1 MKAYL
6 NDDDY
11 ENEDDFR
18 KEIQNDDEKRKR
30 RIIIIIIIIL
40 IILLLITS
48 CSCTSKFFG
57 KIGDLFRNEGSFNI
71 EDGTNDSEVIKNQEL
86 TFDTDYVEMALSD
99 VRTKITF
106 TYKHINPNGFT
117 CSTSDADIATC
128 YVSNNYVIVIP
139 KKVGEV
145 TVYLR
150 TTANGKTYEA
160 STKAVITE
168 ANRSISLASE
178 SGTINLY
185 YSKYKDVA
193 YTLIGLSGDITIS
206 SSDETVAKATAK
218 DGILS
223 ITGLKMG
230 SATITLT
237 LQYNGMEYTAKY
249 TLTVVN
255 KKGGSGSSSTGK
267 PSNPNTNPGT
277 TNPENPSNPSESDT
291 PKDPVYKLTI
301 TKPNPEIYY
310 LNVYDDKTN
319 PYQITYELTKDDS
332 PLTEPVSVTSDNP
345 NVTFEI
351 VTTLSGGKAIK
362 VIPNSEIKPGDKATI
377 TISACGKTVS
387 TTIEFATFTH
397 YLTIDPST
405 YNLYYTDSE
414 GFKIFDIKT
423 SGLFTKNMKVTPSDD
438 HSSLS
443 ICEEGNNTCVQI
455 RVPDVYKQYIEIF
468 YGSLNADGTSDDYDV
483 SNGIAK
489 VTDSLPIRVVLKDST
504 LGMDLSSITPELLVE
519 ASYNGNLI
527 EIKGEKQQVFAD
539 NIGRVTI
546 NLHKG
551 YKLTLNANYGTING
565 YFSNGKDT
573 YEVIVGETVDL
584 SEYLAYGIVPNDDC
598 KYYPIKWYEDDKG
611 NRYYLEKGIP
621 VTQDLTLYAVYD
633 TNPEGIEVSITSKKI
648 YLNDVYLF
656 KNQAYY
662 DKYGYYAKIYPGA
675 QGSYVINLYNNSS
688 KDIVIKGMNL
698 EEDNIC
704 IPDKGCLNMG
714 YIVKHTPLD
723 ANANYYY
730 GNSNERYAILNQE
743 ENGIPN
749 GANRYLT
756 SKQIPF
762 GGILGGIQVPKG
774 KGIEISLLW
783 KWVEGKDIYPN
794 DKEKIKEYDEIDT
807 AIGNYAA
814 EKETN
819 SSINDL
825 YKLTIS
831 IDFAEDYLWC
841 HKSE

>member
-18 KEIQNDDEKRKR
+18 KEIQNEDEKRKR

-57 KIGDLFRNEGSFNI
+57 KIGDLFRNEGSFNV

-86 TFDTDYVEMALSD
+86 TFDTDYVEMSLSD
-99 VRTKITF
+99 VRTKISF

-145 TVYLR
+145 TIYLR

-160 STKAVITE
+160 STKAVIKDV
-168 ANRSISLASE
+168 NRSISLSSE
-178 SGTINLY
+178 SGTINLA
-185 YSKYKDVA
+185 YSKYKDVP
-193 YTLIGLSGDITIS
+193 YTLIGLSGEVTVS
-206 SSDETVAKATAK
+206 SSDEKVATAIVK

-223 ITGLKMG
+223 ITGLKTG
-230 SATITLT
+230 NVTITLT
-237 LQYNGMEYTAKY
+237 LQYNGMEYSAKY
-249 TLTVVN
+249 TLSVVN
-255 KKGGSGSSSTGK
+255 NISGSSSSTGTGK
-267 PSNPNTNPGT
+267 PSSPNTNPGNTDPGT
-277 TNPENPSNPSESDT
+277 TTPENPNNPSEPDT
-291 PKDPVYKLTI
+291 PKEPVYNLTI
-301 TKPNPEIYY
+301 TKPNPDIYY
-310 LNVYDDKTN
+310 LNIHNSTN
-319 PYQITYELTKDDS
+319 PYQIIYELTKDNV
-332 PLTEPVSVTSDNP
+332 PLNEAVTITSDNP

-351 VTTLSGGKAIK
+351 VTTPTGGKAIK
-362 VIPNSEIKPGDKATI
+362 VTPNSEVKPGDKATI
-377 TISACGKTVS
+377 TISAHGKTIS
-387 TTIEFATFTH
+387 TTIEFAMFTH
-397 YLTIDPST
+397 YLTIEPTSYD
-405 YNLYYTDSE
+405 LYYTDTKGS
-414 GFKIFDIKT
+414 KIFNIKT
-423 SGLFTKNMKVTPSDD
+423 SGLFTKNMIVTPSADN
-438 HSSLS
+438 SSLS
-443 ICEEGNNTCVQI
+443 ICEEANNCVYVS
-455 RVPDVYKQYIEIF
+455 VPDEYKPYIEIF
-468 YGSLNADGTSDDYDV
+468 YGEEDGDDFA
-483 SNGIAK
+483 SNGTAK
-489 VTDSLPIRVVLKDST
+489 VTDSLPIRVVLKESA
-504 LGMDLSSITPELLVE
+504 LGMDLSTILPKLQVT
-519 ASYNGNLI
+519 ASSY
-527 EIKGEKQQVFAD
+527 GEVLKVNNKD
-539 NIGRVTI
+539 SEEVLI

-551 YKLTLNANYGTING
+551 YKIILNANNATIKG
-565 YFSNGKDT
+565 YFSNEKDT
-573 YEVIVGETVDL
+573 YEIIAGEIVDL
-584 SEYLAYGIVPNDDC
+584 SEYLAYGIVENDDC
-598 KYYPIKWYEDDKG
+598 KYYPIISYNTQPDGSGETYKLTDT
-611 NRYYLEKGIP
+611 L
-621 VTQDLTLYAVYD
+621 VTQDLILYAIYD
-633 TNPEGIEVSITSKKI
+633 TNPENIEVSITSKKI

-656 KNQAYY
+656 NNQAYF
-662 DKYGYYAKIYPGA
+662 DKYGEYAKIYPGA

-688 KDIVIKGMNL
+688 NDIIIKGMNL

-704 IPDKGCLNMG
+704 IKDKGCLNMG

-743 ENGIPN
+743 TNKTPN

-762 GGILGGIQVPKG
+762 GTGIQIPKG

-783 KWVEGKDIYPN
+783 KWVEGEDIYPN
-794 DKEKIKEYDEIDT
+794 DKDKIKEYDEIDT

-814 EKETN
+814 EKEID

-825 YKLTIS
+825 YNLTIS